1 MQFTDKKIFK
11 INPIYV
17 YNIIILN
24 KLVILDKK
32 ALIIQKLKRERKN
45 LTICIWT

>member
-32 ALIIQKLKRERKN
+32 ALII
-45 LTICIWT
+45 